1 MTYRTARLRG
11 VPYRAVLPSLLLLW
25 CTTFGLMPVL
35 AAADNAARTGS
46 NCGCC
51 SPVSGTSEHPS
62 SDLCNALVPTA
73 VKDFTLP
80 PDFCTNLAGISPVLL
95 VEWKEVGSILRAASP
110 PPSGPPPY
118 LKQLRLLI

>member
-1 MTYRTARLRG
+1 MLSGKARLRSTACF
-11 VPYRAVLPSLLLLW
+11 RTLLSLLLLW
-25 CTTFGLMPVL
+25 CTSASLAPAY

-51 SPVSGTSEHPS
+51 SPISDTSEHPS

-95 VEWKEVGSILRAASP
+95 VEWKEVGSILRAASL